1 MKKLWVSFA
10 IVFFGSFAVLG
21 WIGTRIYQEM
31 PPIPARVVDAN
42 GAVVVADGDIEKGQ
56 NVWQALGGMEVGSV
70 WGHGSYV
77 APDWTADWLHREA
90 TFVLNEW
97 AAGDYSKPYDQLA
110 AEDQARLR
118 GRLEEIYRR
127 NSYDAAT
134 QTVRI
139 DPVRAKAFESNLRHF
154 SDVFMN
160 GDSAYAIPAG
170 SVSTP
175 ERMRH
180 LAGFF
185 FWTAWSAAVD
195 RPGDHVSYT
204 HNWPYEPLV
213 GNRPTGESVLWTG
226 VSIIMLLAGICAMVW
241 WYASQKAEQEG
252 REPVPANDPLGSW
265 RATPSQRA
273 TLKYFWVVSALILV
287 QILMGVVTAH
297 YGVEGDGF
305 YGIKLSHILPYS
317 VTRTW
322 HVQVGIFWIATAWL
336 AAGLFIGPLVSGYEP
351 KFQRLGVHVLF
362 GALLVIVAGS
372 LAGEWMSIQ
381 NKLSDANS
389 FLWGHQGYEYVDL
402 GRGWQI
408 LLFVGLLIWLFL
420 VVRAIRPALKNGG
433 GGEHRQLLW
442 LFLMSAAAIGLFYGA
457 GLTWGQHTHLS
468 IVEYW
473 RWWVVHLWVEG
484 FFEVFATTVIAFFFT
499 RLGLIRPALA
509 ARAALLSATIFLAGG
524 IIGTCHHLYFSGTP
538 TVALAFGSVFS
549 ALEVVPL
556 TFVAYAA
563 VDDLRR
569 GKLTIWAERYRWPVY
584 FFVATAFWNMVGAGL
599 FGFMINPPI
608 ALYFMQGL
616 NTTPL
621 HGHAALFGVYGML
634 GIGLMLVCL
643 RAMSQNLDWKENWL
657 KFAFWGMN
665 GGLFLMCVGSLL
677 PVGLAQTWASVEHGY
692 WFARSSEFLQS
703 PLMQTLR
710 WMRVP
715 GDTIFAIGAMVLVAF
730 VFLGRKVRKET
741 MEIPHGVRVPAGD

>member
-1 MKKLWVSFA
+1 MKKLWIGFA

-31 PPIPARVVDAN
+31 PPIPNRVVDSSGN
-42 GAVVVADGDIEKGQ
+42 VVLREGDIEKGQ

-70 WGHGSYV
+70 WGHGSYI
-77 APDWTADWLHREA
+77 APDWTADWLHRET
-90 TFVLNEW
+90 TFVLDEW
-97 AAGDYSKPYDQLA
+97 SGVEYGRPYSQLA
-110 AEDQARLR
+110 TEDRARLG
-118 GRLEEIYRR
+118 GRLEEMYRR
-127 NSYDAAT
+127 NDYDATTSTIRVDA
-134 QTVRI
+134 
-139 DPVRAKAFESNLRHF
+139 VRARAFEACLQHF
-154 SDVFMN
+154 SDVFMKGN
-160 GDSAYAIPAG
+160 AAYAIPAG
-170 SVSTP
+170 SVSSP
-175 ERMRH
+175 ERMRQF
-180 LAGFF
+180 AGFI
-185 FWTAWSAAVD
+185 FWTAWSAAAD
-195 RPGDHVSYT
+195 RPGDRVSYT
-204 HNWPYEPLV
+204 HNWPYEPLI
-213 GNRPTGESVLWTG
+213 GNRPTGETVLWTG
-226 VSIIMLLAGICAMVW
+226 VSIIMLLAGVCAMVW
-241 WYASQKAEQEG
+241 WYASQKTEEG
-252 REPVPANDPLGSW
+252 REPLPNADPLGSW

-287 QILMGVVTAH
+287 QIVMGVVTAH

-362 GALLVIVAGS
+362 GALLAIVAGS
-372 LAGEWMSIQ
+372 LAGEWMSIH

-420 VVRAIRPALKNGG
+420 VVRAIRPALRNGG
-433 GGEHRQLLW
+433 GGEQRQLLW
-442 LFLMSAAAIGLFYGA
+442 LFVMSSAAIGMFYSA
-457 GLTWGQHTHLS
+457 GLNWGQHTHLS

-499 RLGLIRPALA
+499 RLGLIRPMLA

-563 VDDLRR
+563 IDDLRWGR
-569 GKLTIWAERYRWPVY
+569 LTVWADRYRWPGY
-584 FFVATAFWNMVGAGL
+584 FFVAVAFWNMVGAGL

-643 RAMSQNLDWKENWL
+643 RAMDQNLDWKENWL
-657 KFAFWGMN
+657 RFAFWGMN
-665 GGLFLMCVGSLL
+665 IGLLMMCVGSLL

-703 PLMQTLR
+703 PLMQKLR

-715 GDTIFAIGAMVLVAF
+715 GDTVFAVGALVLVAF
-730 VFLGRKVRKET
+730 VFIGRREKASTV
-741 MEIPHGVRVPAGD
+741 EIPQGVRVPAGD

>member
-1 MKKLWVSFA
+1 MKKLWISFA
-10 IVFFGSFAVLG
+10 VVFVLSFVVLG

-31 PPIPARVVDAN
+31 PPIPARVVSTD
-42 GAVVVADGDIEKGQ
+42 GAVVVASGDIGRGQ
-56 NVWQALGGMEVGSV
+56 NVWQSLGGMEVGSV

-90 TFVLNEW
+90 AFVLDDW
-97 AAGDYSKPYDQLA
+97 AVAEKGKPFGQLSAETQAG
-110 AEDQARLR
+110 LR
-118 GRLEEIYRR
+118 GRLEEMYRR
-127 NSYDAAT
+127 NTWDAAT
-134 QTVRI
+134 NTILVE
-139 DPVRAKAFESNLRHF
+139 PVRARAFEACLKHF
-154 SDVFMN
+154 SGVFIGGN
-160 GDSAYAIPAG
+160 SSYAIPAG
-170 SVSTP
+170 TIDSP
-175 ERMRH
+175 ERMRQF
-180 LAGFF
+180 ASFI
-185 FWTAWSAAVD
+185 FWTAWAAGTD
-195 RPGDHVSYT
+195 RPGDHVTYT
-204 HNWPYEPLV
+204 HNWPFEPLI

-226 VSIIMLLAGICAMVW
+226 VSIIMLLAGICAMIW
-241 WYASQKAEQEG
+241 WYASQRAE
-252 REPVPANDPLGSW
+252 EPPSALPASDPLGKW
-265 RATPSQRA
+265 ATTPSQRA

-305 YGIKLSHILPYS
+305 YGIKISHVLPYV

-322 HVQVGIFWIATAWL
+322 HVQLGIFWIATAWL
-336 AAGLFIGPLVSGYEP
+336 AAGLFIGPLVSGVEP
-351 KFQRLGVHVLF
+351 KYQSLGVHVLF
-362 GALLVIVAGS
+362 GALLIVVAGS
-372 LAGEWMSIQ
+372 MTGEWLSVH
-381 NKLSDANS
+381 NRLSDANA
-389 FLWGHQGYEYVDL
+389 FLWGHQGYEYIDL
-402 GRGWQI
+402 GRVWQV
-408 LLFVGLLIWLFL
+408 LLFAGLLIWLFL
-420 VVRAIRPALKNGG
+420 VVRAVRPALRAS
-433 GGEHRQLLW
+433 GEHKPLLW

-499 RLGLIRPALA
+499 RLGLIRPTLA

-556 TFVAYAA
+556 TMVAYSAL
-563 VDDLRR
+563 DDLRR
-569 GKLTIWAERYRWPVY
+569 GRLTAWAARYRWPVY
-584 FFVATAFWNMVGAGL
+584 FFVAVAFWNMVGAGL

-643 RAMSQNLDWKENWL
+643 RAMSAGIEWKENWL
-657 KFAFWGMN
+657 RLAFWAMN
-665 GGLFLMCVGSLL
+665 GGLFAMCVGSLL
-677 PVGLAQTWASVEHGY
+677 PVGLMQTWASVENGY
-692 WFARSSEFLQS
+692 WYARSSEFLGS
-703 PLMQTLR
+703 PLMQHLR

-715 GDTIFAIGAMVLVAF
+715 GDTLFAVGALILVAF
-730 VFLGRKVRKET
+730 VFFPRARRERETAAIPGTPVR
-741 MEIPHGVRVPAGD
+741 A

>member
-1 MKKLWVSFA
+1 MKKLWISFA
-10 IVFFGSFAVLG
+10 AVFAVSFAVLG

-31 PPIPARVVDAN
+31 PPIPAKVVDTA
-42 GAVVVADGDIEKGQ
+42 GRVVVAEGDIGRGQ
-56 NVWQALGGMEVGSV
+56 NVWQALGGMEVGSI
-70 WGHGSYV
+70 WGHGSYI

-90 TFVLNEW
+90 TFVLNDW
-97 AAGDYSKPYDQLA
+97 AGAEYGREYGQLA
-110 AEDQARLR
+110 PEDQARLR
-118 GRLEEIYRR
+118 GRLEQIYRR
-127 NSYDAAT
+127 NGYDAAT
-134 QTVRI
+134 NTIQI
-139 DPVRAKAFESNLRHF
+139 EPVRARAFEACLQHF
-154 SDVFMN
+154 SEVFMQGN
-160 GDSAYAIPAG
+160 KAYAIPAG

-175 ERMRH
+175 ERMRQF
-180 LAGFF
+180 AGFI
-185 FWTAWSAAVD
+185 FWTAWSAAAE
-195 RPGDHVSYT
+195 RPGDKVSYT
-204 HNWPYEPLV
+204 HNWPHEALI
-213 GNRPTGESVLWTG
+213 GNQPTGETVLWTG

-241 WYASQKAEQEG
+241 WYASQKNEES
-252 REPVPANDPLGSW
+252 REPVPASDPLGRWS
-265 RATPSQRA
+265 ATPSQRA
-273 TLKYFWVVSALILV
+273 TLKYFFVVSALILV

-305 YGIKLSHILPYS
+305 YGMKISSWLPYS
-317 VTRTW
+317 VSRTW

-336 AAGLFIGPLVSGYEP
+336 AAGLFIGPLVSGHEP
-351 KFQRLGVHVLF
+351 KHQSLGVHVLF
-362 GALLVIVAGS
+362 GALLVVVAGS
-372 LAGEWMSIQ
+372 LAGEWMSVQ
-381 NKLSDANS
+381 NKLSDANA

-402 GRGWQI
+402 GRGWQL
-408 LLFVGLLIWLFL
+408 LLFAGLLIWLFL
-420 VVRAIRPALKNGG
+420 VVRAVRPALKSGS
-433 GGEHRQLLW
+433 GEQKQLLW

-499 RLGLIRPALA
+499 RLGLIRPGLA
-509 ARAALLSATIFLAGG
+509 AKAALLSATIFLAGG

-556 TFVAYAA
+556 TMVAYSAI
-563 VDDLRR
+563 DDLRR
-569 GKLTIWAERYRWPVY
+569 GKLAAWAERYKWPVY
-584 FFVATAFWNMVGAGL
+584 FFVAVAFWNMVGAGL

-643 RAMSQNLDWKENWL
+643 RAMNPLHEWKEKWL
-657 KFAFWGMN
+657 RFSFWGMN
-665 GGLFLMCVGSLL
+665 AGLMTMCVGSLL
-677 PVGLAQTWASVEHGY
+677 PVGLAQTWASVDQGY
-692 WFARSSEFLQS
+692 WYARSTEFLGS

-715 GDTIFAIGAMVLVAF
+715 GDTLFAISAVVLVLF
-730 VFLGRKVRKET
+730 IFLGRRSGRSAEVP
-741 MEIPHGVRVPAGD
+741 MPAGLRVPSGD